1 MMKPNHTLK
10 GEMVLPAWL
19 ICKPRS
25 CGLETARP
33 TDATASFQLS
43 LIFL

>member
-10 GEMVLPAWL
+10 GEMVLPAG
-19 ICKPRS
+19 INCKPRS
-25 CGLETARP
+25 GGLETARP
-33 TDATASFQLS
+33 TEATASFQLS